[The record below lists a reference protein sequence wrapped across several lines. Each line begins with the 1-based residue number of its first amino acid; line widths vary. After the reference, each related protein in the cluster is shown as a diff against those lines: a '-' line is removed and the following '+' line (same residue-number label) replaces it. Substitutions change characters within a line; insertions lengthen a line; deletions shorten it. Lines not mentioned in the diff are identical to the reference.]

1 MVNAG
6 RIKDYSAELVKSA
19 PDRFS
24 CLSKWRP
31 RVIRSF
37 GPCRPLARSG
47 GSLRRSDISIFLQ
60 LGAKRKCLMH
70 SRNDAIDF
78 LLAKLSRLP
87 PSVTYCGSDL
97 DSHRAG
103 ASS

>member
-37 GPCRPLARSG
+37 GPMSAIVQVSRTPAMTKPSTRSG
-47 GSLRRSDISIFLQ
+47 PASEKRQGTKSRSAMQWRCGGALWGLGRGFL
-60 LGAKRKCLMH
+60 
-70 SRNDAIDF
+70 F
-78 LLAKLSRLP
+78 EE
-87 PSVTYCGSDL
+87 V
-97 DSHRAG
+97 
-103 ASS
+103 

>member
-1 MVNAG
+1 VVNAG

-37 GPCRPLARSG
+37 GPMSAIGTSRHFDAARHFGRYRDWSG
-47 GSLRRSDISIFLQ
+47 IG
-60 LGAKRKCLMH
+60 
-70 SRNDAIDF
+70 
-78 LLAKLSRLP
+78 P
-87 PSVTYCGSDL
+87 DL
-97 DSHRAG
+97 
-103 ASS
+103 

>member
-1 MVNAG
+1 VVNAG

-37 GPCRPLARSG
+37 GPQNETARAVERYAQG
-47 GSLRRSDISIFLQ
+47 G
-60 LGAKRKCLMH
+60 GW
-70 SRNDAIDF
+70 
-78 LLAKLSRLP
+78 
-87 PSVTYCGSDL
+87 G
-97 DSHRAG
+97 
-103 ASS
+103 